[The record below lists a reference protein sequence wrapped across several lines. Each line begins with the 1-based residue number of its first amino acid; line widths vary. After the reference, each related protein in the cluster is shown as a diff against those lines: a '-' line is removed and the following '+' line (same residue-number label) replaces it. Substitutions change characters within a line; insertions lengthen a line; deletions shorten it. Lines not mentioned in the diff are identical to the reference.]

1 MNLKIFA
8 DGAVLEE
15 MKTAYESKKVS
26 RYTTNP
32 TLMKQSG
39 VVDYLD
45 FAKKALEMI
54 QDMPISF
61 EVFSDEMNEME
72 NQAYLLN
79 DLADNVYVKIP
90 VMNTQRINTYELIE
104 RLSSNGV
111 KVNVTAIFS
120 QNQIESVSESIK
132 NNTPAVISIFAGR
145 IANTGL
151 DPEPIMKYAVSLTAN
166 NPEQE
171 ILWASPREALNIVQA
186 ERCGCDI
193 ITITPGILKAM
204 DTFGKDLEEYS
215 LETVKMFY
223 DDALAAGYKL

>member
-26 RYTTNP
+26 GFTTNP

-72 NQAYLLN
+72 NQAYLIN

>member
-26 RYTTNP
+26 GFTTNP